1 MNQSVMSEKIIN
13 SCKKVEPFLF
23 YGFIFFVPI
32 SIAISEVFAS
42 FTLFFFFVKRW
53 TIFITSSRNIL
64 KEKSLTVSRGA
75 KELLLSFFRIVKP
88 EKSILSRPLGL
99 FIFICGVSVLF
110 SQYPVL
116 SLQGFFFKVLQWT
129 YLYFVFI
136 EFMKE
141 KKHLAVFIGVLCV
154 SAGIVFANG
163 IFQYFNG
170 KDFIFGE
177 TYSDRLFSSFR
188 HPNDFGGYLVLICPA
203 ILALMLFPV
212 FWDVKT
218 IYGKLLQKVFFIVL
232 FLSGYFCLGMTFSRG
247 AWLGFLAAMFL
258 GSVVFFYRHKKTA
271 FIPVA
276 VAILFLFMFLGPLQE
291 ARKMSLI
298 SHAKDGSAEIVKRVL
313 NKDFSA
319 ARQKVIED
327 SDRVIY
333 WNPAIRNIR
342 QSPFIGTGVNT
353 YSKVASLNPPG
364 TGGYP
369 HNCYLQMTAEIGLL
383 GLGAFLWVL
392 FVLFVNSFKVIRKV
406 RDPFLDA
413 VMIGFLCGL
422 FGFLVHSFFDT
433 NFYSVQLGNLMWVVM
448 GVIVVA
454 QKIALKS
461 TFSPKV

>member
-1 MNQSVMSEKIIN
+1 
-13 SCKKVEPFLF
+13 
-23 YGFIFFVPI
+23 
-32 SIAISEVFAS
+32 
-42 FTLFFFFVKRW
+42 
-53 TIFITSSRNIL
+53 
-64 KEKSLTVSRGA
+64 
-75 KELLLSFFRIVKP
+75 
-88 EKSILSRPLGL
+88 
-99 FIFICGVSVLF
+99 
-110 SQYPVL
+110 
-116 SLQGFFFKVLQWT
+116 
-129 YLYFVFI
+129 
-136 EFMKE
+136 
-141 KKHLAVFIGVLCV
+141 
-154 SAGIVFANG
+154 
-163 IFQYFNG
+163 
-170 KDFIFGE
+170 
-177 TYSDRLFSSFR
+177 
-188 HPNDFGGYLVLICPA
+188 
-203 ILALMLFPV
+203 
-212 FWDVKT
+212 
-218 IYGKLLQKVFFIVL
+218 
-232 FLSGYFCLGMTFSRG
+232 
-247 AWLGFLAAMFL
+247 
-258 GSVVFFYRHKKTA
+258 
-271 FIPVA
+271 
-276 VAILFLFMFLGPLQE
+276 
-291 ARKMSLI
+291 MSLI